1 MENQVQGKKEWLWE
15 YLYIEKLLEPQK
27 KTKKKDEEERKPEKK
42 KVDSQETRKLITGI
56 LITLKQTL
64 ILCS

>member
-1 MENQVQGKKEWLWE
+1 MENQVEGKKEWLWE
-15 YLYIEKLLEPQK
+15 YLYIEKLLAPQK
-27 KTKKKDEEERKPEKK
+27 KKKDEEERKPEKK

>member
-1 MENQVQGKKEWLWE
+1 MYRE
-15 YLYIEKLLEPQK
+15 
-27 KTKKKDEEERKPEKK
+27 TFSASKKKKKKKVEEERKPEKK